1 MTELEYVVLYLYYTS
16 NQNIQS
22 KAKTILL
29 KFLNVLDSLLEY
41 KSSPDYYCY
50 GESHQSVVDLIHAFD
65 WKNVFSIT

>member
-1 MTELEYVVLYLYYTS
+1 MWCCIYTTPLTKIF
-16 NQNIQS
+16 NQIS